1 MREAAGG
8 AFSPRQR
15 EPRCACRAAPNDRG
29 PPVIGYVLRRL
40 AQAVPTLFVVLAAS
54 FFLMRLAPGGPFDLE
69 RPLAPAAM
77 ENLRRVYGLD
87 QPLPVQFARY
97 LAALARGD
105 LGPSFSF
112 RDLTVADL
120 FARGLP
126 VSMTLG
132 ALALALALALGIG
145 LGALAALRAGGWVDH
160 IVGLTASL
168 GLSVPGFVVAP
179 LLQIAFGLTLRWLP
193 VSGWEGGA
201 ARHLV
206 LPVITLALPQAG
218 AIARL
223 TRAAMA
229 EGLRAPHVR
238 TMRSLGLPPRRVA
251 RHVLRGALL
260 PVVAILGPLSASL
273 LTGSVVV
280 ETIFGLPG
288 IGRYFVEGAL
298 NRDYTLVM
306 GTVVLVAVL
315 VVALNLAADLV
326 SAWLDPRLRLHP

>member
-1 MREAAGG
+1 MT
-8 AFSPRQR
+8 
-15 EPRCACRAAPNDRG
+15 
-29 PPVIGYVLRRL
+29 GYVLRRL
-40 AQAVPTLFVVLAAS
+40 LQAIPTLFVVIAAS

-87 QPLPVQFARY
+87 QPLIVQFGRY

-112 RDLTVADL
+112 RDLGVADL

-126 VSMTLG
+126 VSLILG
-132 ALALALALALGIG
+132 GSALGLSLALGIG
-145 LGALAALRAGGWVDH
+145 LGALAALRRGGWIDRL
-160 IVGLTASL
+160 VGLAASL

-201 ARHLV
+201 SHLI

-223 TRAAMA
+223 TRASMA
-229 EGLRAPHVR
+229 ETLRAQHVR
-238 TMRSLGLPPRRVA
+238 TMRSLGLPPWRVA
-251 RHVLRGALL
+251 RHALRGALL

-306 GTVVLVAVL
+306 GTVILVAVL
-315 VVALNLAADLV
+315 VVALNLVADLV
-326 SAWLDPRLRLHP
+326 SAWLDPRLRLHS

>member
-1 MREAAGG
+1 M
-8 AFSPRQR
+8 
-15 EPRCACRAAPNDRG
+15 
-29 PPVIGYVLRRL
+29 IGYVLRRL
-40 AQAVPTLFVVLAAS
+40 LQAVPTLFVVVALS
-54 FFLMRLAPGGPFDLE
+54 FVLMRLAPGGPFDLE

-87 QPLPVQFARY
+87 QPLIVQFGRY

-132 ALALALALALGIG
+132 GLALVLALVTGVG
-145 LGALAALRAGGWVDH
+145 LGSLAAFRRGGWADRL
-160 IVGLTASL
+160 VGWLSAMSL
-168 GLSVPGFVVAP
+168 ALPSFVVAP
-179 LLQIAFGLTLRWLP
+179 LLQIGFGLTLRWLP
-193 VSGWEGGA
+193 VGGWEDGA
-201 ARHLV
+201 PAHLV
-206 LPVITLALPQAG
+206 LPVVTLALPHAG
-218 AIARL
+218 ALARL
-223 TRAAMA
+223 TRASLA
-229 EGLRAPHVR
+229 EALLAPHIR
-238 TMRSLGLPPRRVA
+238 TLRSLGLPPARIA
-251 RHVLRGALL
+251 RHALRGALL
-260 PVVAILGPLSASL
+260 PVVAILGPLAAGL

-306 GTVVLVAVL
+306 GTVVLVAIL
-315 VVALNLAADLV
+315 VVAFNLVADLA
-326 SAWLDPRLRLHP
+326 SAWLDPRLRVLR

>member
-1 MREAAGG
+1 MT
-8 AFSPRQR
+8 
-15 EPRCACRAAPNDRG
+15 
-29 PPVIGYVLRRL
+29 GYVLRRL
-40 AQAVPTLFVVLAAS
+40 LQAIPTLFVVIALS

-77 ENLRRVYGLD
+77 DNLRRVYGLD
-87 QPLPVQFARY
+87 QPLAVQFGRY

-112 RDLTVADL
+112 RDMSVADL

-126 VSMTLG
+126 VSMILG
-132 ALALALALALGIG
+132 GIALAVSLALGVG
-145 LGALAALRAGGWVDH
+145 LGAWAAYRHGGWVDRL
-160 IVGLTASL
+160 VGAAASL

-179 LLQIAFGLTLRWLP
+179 LLQIAFGLSLRWLP

-201 ARHLV
+201 PSHLI

-218 AIARL
+218 GIARL
-223 TRAAMA
+223 TRASMA
-229 EGLRAPHVR
+229 EALRAQHVR
-238 TMRSLGLPPRRVA
+238 TMRSLGLPPWRIA
-251 RHVLRGALL
+251 RHALRGALL

-315 VVALNLAADLV
+315 VVVLNLVADLV
-326 SAWLDPRLRLHP
+326 SAWLDPRLRQHA